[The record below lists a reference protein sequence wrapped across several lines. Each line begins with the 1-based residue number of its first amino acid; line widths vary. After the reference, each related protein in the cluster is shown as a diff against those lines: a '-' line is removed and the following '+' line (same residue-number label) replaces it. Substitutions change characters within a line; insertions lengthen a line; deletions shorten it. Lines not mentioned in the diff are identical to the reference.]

1 MAATFEARQKQ
12 RAVIEFLVA
21 EGETSL
27 KIHNRMKNVYKD
39 NTIDS
44 SNVKRWIQRFKKST
58 EDHEEVGKASIADK
72 PRSGHPSTSVNPENK
87 TYADELIRTDRRITV
102 EELASKLDVSIGSA
116 HSIVAS
122 LGYSKVCAHWVP
134 RQLTEGHKTERVRC
148 CTQLLEHHQGDPT
161 FLERIITGDET
172 WVYHFEPE
180 SKRRSME
187 WRHPNSPRT
196 KKFKAQK
203 SAAKIMATVFWDS
216 QGVILLDFLPKGETI
231 NSEVYIETFRKL
243 KAKIECVRPNLDIA
257 NVLLQHDNARPHTSI
272 RTMEAITSFGW
283 TVIPHPPYS
292 PDLARSDYHLF
303 GPMKERLR
311 GNRYGNDNEVKT
323 AVLNFLRH
331 QPAEFYNTGIHAIV
345 HRWTVALEKGGDYV
359 EK

>member
-1 MAATFEARQKQ
+1 MAAPLEARQKQ

-21 EGETSL
+21 EGETPL
-27 KIHNRMKNVYKD
+27 RIHNRLKNVYKD
-39 NTIDS
+39 NTIDY
-44 SNVKRWIQRFKKST
+44 SNVKRWVQRFKKST
-58 EDHEEVGKASIADK
+58 EDHEEVGKVSIADK
-72 PRSGHPSTSVNPENK
+72 PRSGRPSTSVNPDNK
-87 TYADELIRTDRRITV
+87 TYADESIRTDRRSTV

-116 HSIVAS
+116 HSVVAS
-122 LGYSKVCAHWVP
+122 LGYSKVCARWVP
-134 RQLTEGHKTERVRC
+134 RQLTEDHKIEKVRC
-148 CTQLLEHHQGDPT
+148 CTQLLEHHHGDPT

-187 WRHPNSPRT
+187 WRHPTSPRT
-196 KKFKAQK
+196 KKFKAQN
-203 SAAKIMATVFWDS
+203 SAGKIMATVFWDS
-216 QGVILLDFLPKGETI
+216 QGVILVDFLPKGETI
-231 NSEVYIETFRKL
+231 NSEVYIETLRKL
-243 KAKIECVRPNLDIA
+243 KAKIRRVRPNLDMA

-292 PDLARSDYHLF
+292 PDLAPSDYHLF
-303 GPMKERLR
+303 GPMKEGLR

-323 AVLNFLRH
+323 AVLNWLRH
-331 QPAEFYNTGIHAIV
+331 QPAEFYNTGIHALV
-345 HRWTVALEKGGDYV
+345 HRWTVALERGGDYV